1 MDYPTFLD
9 LKKMALSCKN
19 RKKGKML
26 TSSFRLWYDDTRNT
40 VKLVSRYDET
50 IFMETDQ
57 NDLTTVLIPST
68 HISGWITSKV
78 NTMYGVYF
86 KSLQGYPGIKR
97 HNSHTVRTNTNNE
110 TYIYIPYLTVICNGT
125 MIDIANYKEDII
137 DKTWKNEYAQISKKN
152 RAAFTALHN
161 IIPFD
166 TFDTVDKK
174 PKSLLYNYHQNMF
187 SWSATNNDITGI
199 IDMILN
205 TKEPNANHIEIV
217 RKKLNITSNKVNLRT
232 VLQKL
237 INEQR
242 YDRAKK
248 DGKISTISTP
258 NYAR

>member
-40 VKLVSRYDET
+40 VKLISRYDET
-50 IFMETDQ
+50 IFMETNQ

-86 KSLQGYPGIKR
+86 KALQGYPGIKR
-97 HNSHTVRTNTNNE
+97 HNSHTVRANNE
-110 TYIYIPYLTVICNGT
+110 TYIYIPYLTIICNGT
-125 MIDIANYKEDII
+125 MVNIANYKEDII

-152 RAAFTALHN
+152 RAAFTALHK

-166 TFDTVDKK
+166 IIDKK
-174 PKSLLYNYHQNMF
+174 PKSSLFNYHQATF
-187 SWSATNNDITGI
+187 SWSITSNDATRIVN
-199 IDMILN
+199 MILN
-205 TKEPNANHIEIV
+205 TTEPNANHIEIV
-217 RKKLNITSNKVNLRT
+217 RKILNITSNKVNLRT

-248 DGKISTISTP
+248 DGKISTVSTP